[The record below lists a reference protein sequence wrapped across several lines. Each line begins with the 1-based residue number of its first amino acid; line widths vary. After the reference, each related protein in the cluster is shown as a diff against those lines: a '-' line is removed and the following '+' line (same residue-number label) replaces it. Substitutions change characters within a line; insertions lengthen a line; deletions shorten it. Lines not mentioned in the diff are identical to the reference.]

1 MPFSLNALKSEGWK
15 NTLTRHC
22 ACDASGTMSVQTKN
36 QLELAAIASIGF
48 AVVVV
53 AVLSAIGGH

>member
-1 MPFSLNALKSEGWK
+1 
-15 NTLTRHC
+15 
-22 ACDASGTMSVQTKN
+22 MSVQTKN

-48 AVVVV
+48 VVVVV